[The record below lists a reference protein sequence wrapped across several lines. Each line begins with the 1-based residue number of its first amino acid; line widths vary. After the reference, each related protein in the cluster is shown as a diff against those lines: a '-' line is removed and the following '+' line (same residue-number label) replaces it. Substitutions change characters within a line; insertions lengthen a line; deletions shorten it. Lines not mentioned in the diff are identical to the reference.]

1 MDRLH
6 LGNKNKSRFILY
18 FSRFALSLQRG
29 IKTTIDMEAMTFTPE
44 QWARHERFVEMVRAA
59 KQRKE
64 AWVKKMQAQ
73 WAAEDQ
79 MRKDAAARHYYDI
92 EEE

>member
-1 MDRLH
+1 
-6 LGNKNKSRFILY
+6 
-18 FSRFALSLQRG
+18 
-29 IKTTIDMEAMTFTPE
+29 MEAMTFTPE

-79 MRKDAAARHYYDI
+79 MRKDAAVRHYYDI

>member
-1 MDRLH
+1 M
-6 LGNKNKSRFILY
+6 
-18 FSRFALSLQRG
+18 
-29 IKTTIDMEAMTFTPE
+29 
-44 QWARHERFVEMVRAA
+44 EMVRAA

-79 MRKDAAARHYYDI
+79 MRKEAAARHYYDI

>member
-1 MDRLH
+1 MV
-6 LGNKNKSRFILY
+6 
-18 FSRFALSLQRG
+18 
-29 IKTTIDMEAMTFTPE
+29 TMTFTPE

-73 WAAEDQ
+73 WEAEDQ
-79 MRKDAAARHYYDI
+79 MRKEAAAKEQTLAKVDHAFGQLRQMKDGQLQGVNA
-92 EEE
+92 EALLDEL

>member
-1 MDRLH
+1 
-6 LGNKNKSRFILY
+6 
-18 FSRFALSLQRG
+18 
-29 IKTTIDMEAMTFTPE
+29 MEAMTFTPE

-79 MRKDAAARHYYDI
+79 MSKDAAARHFYDI

>member
-1 MDRLH
+1 M
-6 LGNKNKSRFILY
+6 
-18 FSRFALSLQRG
+18 A
-29 IKTTIDMEAMTFTPE
+29 TMTFTPE

-73 WAAEDQ
+73 WETEDQ
-79 MRKDAAARHYYDI
+79 MREEAAASHYYDI
-92 EEE
+92 EGL

>member
-1 MDRLH
+1 M
-6 LGNKNKSRFILY
+6 
-18 FSRFALSLQRG
+18 
-29 IKTTIDMEAMTFTPE
+29 MEAMTFTPE

>member
-1 MDRLH
+1 
-6 LGNKNKSRFILY
+6 
-18 FSRFALSLQRG
+18 
-29 IKTTIDMEAMTFTPE
+29 MEATATSFTPE

-73 WAAEDQ
+73 WVAEDQ
-79 MRKDAAARHYYDI
+79 MRKEAAATHYYDI

>member
-1 MDRLH
+1 
-6 LGNKNKSRFILY
+6 
-18 FSRFALSLQRG
+18 
-29 IKTTIDMEAMTFTPE
+29 MEAMTFTPE

-79 MRKDAAARHYYDI
+79 MSKDAAARH
-92 EEE
+92 

>member
-1 MDRLH
+1 
-6 LGNKNKSRFILY
+6 
-18 FSRFALSLQRG
+18 
-29 IKTTIDMEAMTFTPE
+29 MEAMTFTSE

-59 KQRKE
+59 KLRKE
-64 AWVKKMQAQ
+64 AWAKKMQAQ

-79 MRKDAAARHYYDI
+79 MRKDASARHYYDI